1 MGGHPPVAPRST
13 GVAGGHAGADVLDKP
28 LALRDIEPEDAA
40 SRMLRTLQANILHPH
55 VRTHLRLVAL
65 QIDEPFAARRAL
77 AGLATHLKSAAD
89 QFAELNAYRSSG
101 EPGSAYAGVGIS
113 ASGYERLGVDPAEW
127 PGDPAFRSGM
137 RQRNLGDP
145 DPQRWESGYRE
156 PIDALVVVGSHSK
169 KLTARKVREVM
180 KELGDSVRVVARETG
195 RTLTNANGDGIE
207 HFGYV
212 DGRSQPLFIEEDLEH
227 ERETTDGVD
236 IWNPLVPLRE
246 VLVADPG
253 AGRRGE
259 SFGSF
264 LVYRKLEQNVR
275 AFKKQEARIA
285 GKLGLTGGDAERAGA
300 LLVGRFED
308 GTPVALQSAD
318 GMHHPVPNNF
328 TYAGDPVGMRCPYA
342 GHIRRMNAR
351 PEAIGART
359 VIARR
364 GQGYGVHKDDPADD
378 DLARKP
384 TRGVGLLFM
393 AVVARI
399 EDQFEAV
406 AAHRERRRR
415 RGVRSR
421 DGAGRDPD
429 AKPPVSLPETW
440 GGPVSGEKVVAA
452 KPCVTMR
459 GGEYFFLPSID
470 SLIRL
475 GKE

>member
-1 MGGHPPVAPRST
+1 VA
-13 GVAGGHAGADVLDKP
+13 AGHAGADVLDTP
-28 LALRDIEPEDAA
+28 LALRDIEPEDVA

-55 VRTHLRLVAL
+55 VRTHLRVLAL
-65 QIDEPFAARRAL
+65 RIDHPLAARRAL
-77 AGLATHLKSAAD
+77 AELATHLKSAAD
-89 QFAELNAYRSSG
+89 QFAELNAYRSSR
-101 EPGSAYAGVGIS
+101 EPGSAYAGVGLS
-113 ASGYERLGVDPAEW
+113 ASGYERLGVDPTEW

-145 DPQRWESGYRE
+145 DPQRFESGYRE

-180 KELGDSVRVVARETG
+180 KVLGGSMRVVARETG

-227 ERETTDGVD
+227 ERETMDGVD

-246 VLVADPG
+246 VLVPDPG
-253 AGRRGE
+253 AERPRE
-259 SFGSF
+259 TFGSF

-285 GKLGLTGGDAERAGA
+285 RKLGLEGDDAERAGA

-308 GTPVALQSAD
+308 GTPVVLQSAA
-318 GMHHPVPNNF
+318 GMHNPVPNNF
-328 TYAGDPVGMRCPYA
+328 TYASDPAGTRCPYA
-342 GHIRRMNAR
+342 GHTRRMNAR
-351 PEAIGART
+351 PEAIAGRT

-364 GQGYGVHKDDPADD
+364 GQGYGIRKDDPNAAG
-378 DLARKP
+378 LAGKP

-399 EDQFEAV
+399 EDQFEALQLTANGEV
-406 AAHRERRRR
+406 D
-415 RGVRSR
+415 GVF
-421 DGAGRDPD
+421 DAVMGQVRDPD
-429 AKPPVSLPETW
+429 AKPPVSLSGTW
-440 GGPVSGEKVVAA
+440 GGPADPERAVAV
-452 KPCVTMR
+452 KPCVRMR

-475 GKE
+475 GKG